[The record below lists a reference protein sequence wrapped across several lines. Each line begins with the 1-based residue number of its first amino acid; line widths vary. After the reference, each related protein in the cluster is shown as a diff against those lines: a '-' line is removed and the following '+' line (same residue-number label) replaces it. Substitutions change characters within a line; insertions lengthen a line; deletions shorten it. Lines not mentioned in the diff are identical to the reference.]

1 MLGRGGEMS
10 PLPETRYARCGELF
24 IAWQESGKGPID
36 LVLVP
41 GIVSHVEAF
50 HELPGYEGFL
60 ERVGRFARVIAFD
73 KRGTGLSDRATEA
86 PTFEERMD
94 DIRAVMD
101 AAGCERAALF
111 GISEGGSLAALFAAS
126 FPERSRALILF
137 GSFPR
142 VLAEPDSYPFGFPEG
157 ALGTKEQ
164 WLADWGTGTSAEL
177 MFPSRAREP
186 SVRQLWARI
195 ERLAAAPS
203 GFWSLAQVLQ
213 QIDVR
218 AVLPTVRVPTLVLRP
233 ERELFPPEMS
243 RYFAEH
249 IPGARLIELPGV
261 DHYPWL
267 GPVDGLVAE
276 VEEFLTGVRSHAE
289 PDRVLATVL
298 FVDIVGSTARAAELG
313 DRRWRELLDAH
324 DAGVRREVARARGRE
339 LGTAGDGFL
348 AAFDG
353 PARAIRC
360 AQAIR
365 AHARGLGLEV
375 RAGLHTGECEV
386 RGQGLA
392 GIALHIGARVAALAG
407 PGEVLVTSTVHDLV
421 AGSGIAFAERGAHA
435 LAGVPGERRIL
446 AVA

>member
-1 MLGRGGEMS
+1 
-10 PLPETRYARCGELF
+10 
-24 IAWQESGKGPID
+24 
-36 LVLVP
+36 
-41 GIVSHVEAF
+41 
-50 HELPGYEGFL
+50 
-60 ERVGRFARVIAFD
+60 
-73 KRGTGLSDRATEA
+73 
-86 PTFEERMD
+86 
-94 DIRAVMD
+94 
-101 AAGCERAALF
+101 
-111 GISEGGSLAALFAAS
+111 
-126 FPERSRALILF
+126 
-137 GSFPR
+137 
-142 VLAEPDSYPFGFPEG
+142 
-157 ALGTKEQ
+157 
-164 WLADWGTGTSAEL
+164 

>member
-1 MLGRGGEMS
+1 MS
-10 PLPETRYARCGELF
+10 PLPETHYARCGDLF

-50 HELPGYEGFL
+50 HELPGYEAFL
-60 ERVGRFARVIAFD
+60 AGVGRFARVIAFD

-86 PTFEERMD
+86 PTYEERMD

-126 FPERSRALILF
+126 FPERSRALILL
-137 GSFPR
+137 GSFARLLP
-142 VLAEPDSYPFGFPEG
+142 ADDYPFGLPEA
-157 ALGTKEQ
+157 ALATTAEQ
-164 WLADWGTGTSAEL
+164 LRAAWGTGVSAEL
-177 MFPSRAREP
+177 MFPSRAGEP
-186 SVRQLWARI
+186 AVRQLWARI

-203 GFWSLAQVLQ
+203 GFWSLGQVVAS
-213 QIDVR
+213 IDVR
-218 AVLPTVRVPTLVLRP
+218 SVLPSVRVPTLVLRP

-276 VEEFLTGVRSHAE
+276 VEEFLTGVRSSAE
-289 PDRVLATVL
+289 PDRVLATML
-298 FVDIVGSTARAAELG
+298 FVDIVGSTARATALG

-360 AQAIR
+360 AEAIR

-407 PGEVLVTSTVHDLV
+407 PGEVLVTSTVRDLV